1 MRFVGGRVS
10 YLASLIKET
19 WVEPHGKKS
28 SRGTDP
34 MRHKRDLA
42 VTQRAMIPHMI
53 QRSHQMPHSRIA
65 EIAVPIGISG
75 M

>member
-1 MRFVGGRVS
+1 MLR
-10 YLASLIKET
+10 ED
-19 WVEPHGKKS
+19 GKKG

-53 QRSHQMPHSRIA
+53 QRSHQMPHGRIA